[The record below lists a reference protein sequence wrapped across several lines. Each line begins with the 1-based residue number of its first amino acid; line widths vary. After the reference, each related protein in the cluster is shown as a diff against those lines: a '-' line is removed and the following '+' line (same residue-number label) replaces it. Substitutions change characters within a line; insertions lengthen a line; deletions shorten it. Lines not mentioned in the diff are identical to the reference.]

1 MLKLFDLLEIFDFI
15 NKNINKAVE
24 LPGRMSCCSKI
35 TFSSKTQTSRSAY
48 SSSSGHWQLTIVFEI
63 YAKSTSRAYSKLCRT
78 YEMEL
83 FTVKVN
89 GWKPLTIF
97 AKRSIL
103 DVLITPLYT
112 RWKLSKFG
120 TFSGLYFPVF
130 GLRKEIYR
138 ASLHI
143 HSEYKKI
150 KTRKKPG
157 FQTIWT

>member
-1 MLKLFDLLEIFDFI
+1 MIQSFLKSYVLKLFDLLEIFDFI

-63 YAKSTSRAYSKLCRT
+63 YAKSTSRAYSKLCQT

-89 GWKPLTIF
+89 G
-97 AKRSIL
+97 
-103 DVLITPLYT
+103 
-112 RWKLSKFG
+112 
-120 TFSGLYFPVF
+120 
-130 GLRKEIYR
+130 
-138 ASLHI
+138 
-143 HSEYKKI
+143 
-150 KTRKKPG
+150 
-157 FQTIWT
+157 